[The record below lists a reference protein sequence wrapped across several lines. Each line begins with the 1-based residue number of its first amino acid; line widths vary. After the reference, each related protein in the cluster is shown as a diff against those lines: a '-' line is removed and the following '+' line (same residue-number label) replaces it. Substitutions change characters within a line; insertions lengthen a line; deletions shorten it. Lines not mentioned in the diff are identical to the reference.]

1 MHTRSRSRGFTL
13 IELLVVIAI
22 IAILAAIL
30 FPVFA
35 RARENARRSSCQ
47 SNLKQL
53 GLGMMQYLQDYDTRY
68 PASWNYATS
77 WGGPASDVYGWGVMI
92 QPYLKSHQI
101 FDCPSITKR
110 QVNPINVDGRYSSY
124 FYNSNFNCGWPSYGV
139 AATNEW
145 SKIESGIDSPAVV
158 ILMGDGGSYTHS
170 QSANCHSNVA
180 NACPDAIPHTSSTKS
195 PPGLGAWNPGGGWN
209 TVDQALAEQN
219 KHLEGGNY
227 AFADGHVKWYR
238 SDKLTYNKPNVGTP
252 TFKVNDK

>member
-1 MHTRSRSRGFTL
+1 MYTKPRSRGFTL

-35 RARENARRSSCQ
+35 RARENARRSGCQ
-47 SNLKQL
+47 SNLKQI

-77 WGGPASDVYGWGVMI
+77 WSGAGAQEITWGEAI

-110 QVNPINVDGRYSSY
+110 QVNPINTRGRYSSY
-124 FYNSNFNCGWPSYGV
+124 FYNSNFNCGWPGYGGGI
-139 AATNEW
+139 TNEW
-145 SKIESGIDSPAVV
+145 SKIEADIDSPAVV
-158 ILMGDGGSYTHS
+158 IIFGDGGSYTSS
-170 QSANCHSNVA
+170 QTANCHSNVSG
-180 NACPDAIPHTSSTKS
+180 ACPLAIPNTGPVNS
-195 PPGLGAWNPGGGWN
+195 PPGAGAWNAGGGWN
-209 TVDQALAEQN
+209 TAAEALAEQN